1 MERVATISQES
12 KNKLEMR
19 DGDSTAELLLKY
31 LFTNTHIAGAGGSIL
46 EKLERRRI
54 QGVTNNS
61 QFEYYSKSWT
71 R

>member
-1 MERVATISQES
+1 M
-12 KNKLEMR
+12 EMR
-19 DGDSTAELLLKY
+19 DGDSTVLLKY